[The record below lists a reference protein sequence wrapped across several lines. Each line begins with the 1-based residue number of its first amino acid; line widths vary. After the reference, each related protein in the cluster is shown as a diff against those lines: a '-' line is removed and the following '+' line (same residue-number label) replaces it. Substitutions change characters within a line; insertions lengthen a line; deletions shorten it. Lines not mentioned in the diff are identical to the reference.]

1 MQRDEVLITLA
12 QHRAAL
18 KTLGVLSL
26 AVFGSVARDEA
37 SPESDVDIVVEWEP
51 PITFDRYMEVK
62 FYLEDQLGTKVDLVS
77 WKSLK
82 SSIRALVEQEAIS
95 V

>member
-1 MQRDEVLITLA
+1 VA
-12 QHRAAL
+12 GVAL
-18 KTLGVLSL
+18 LLSL
-26 AVFGSVARDEA
+26 HQPAGSVLGMWNERELVVLPLLETKLAPKA
-37 SPESDVDIVVEWEP
+37 TWIVEWGP
-51 PITFDRYMEVK
+51 PIAFDRYVEVK

-77 WKSLK
+77 WNSLK